1 MLILSLGF
9 GTILLLVVLGT
20 LVLSLAIRRNIE
32 AVRGAAEAIVDGD
45 LRARV
50 PIERAGSAFGRQ
62 AEAFNHMLDRIEA
75 LMT

>member
-1 MLILSLGF
+1 SEPIDNHDSHRMLILSLGF

-50 PIERAGSAFGRQ
+50 PIERAGSAFG
-62 AEAFNHMLDRIEA
+62 
-75 LMT
+75 